1 MSDMLSDDLPTLLF
15 LGEGEPLRPAL
26 EEALRRHATFAE
38 NADEGSAV
46 AAVQAAAP
54 DVVVLVGDAA
64 ERAEDVLSALAAHS
78 MTRSVPVIVLLEA
91 GNLTARLRAARS
103 GVAVVERSASAD
115 AMARDIARFARE
127 LPEQGTSVVGEFGEA
142 TVGDVLDIVRREL
155 ESGILS
161 VHQEDGDGARFVL
174 RQGRHVDQAIRD
186 FVARIRPLVEAAQ
199 PLSFDY
205 DGAGAGLLDDATEEG
220 NRDIF
225 AGRRVALVEDDAAV
239 ADALAQELRAHKAEV
254 VVLSS
259 GAGVG
264 VARAHHLDPEVV
276 LVEERGLDGPAYQVL
291 REIRSDPRLRWAS
304 LLVIRGDE
312 LMPEGRAP
320 RMDRLAGAFAPLLAP
335 DEEVTRRAKEEDS
348 FDMRLEA
355 LGPSRLLRAVIR
367 AGGTFLVRVRHP
379 RVNVDVSISQ
389 GLVAGA
395 DAMRFDG
402 SSSKAGGPV
411 ALAALLAISGG
422 RVTIER
428 RDAPASANVFMPLAA
443 ALEAAAQESPPIRPS
458 VLPSDFKKRVS
469 EPPEKLMAEL
479 ESVLG
484 KLRASGMVTP
494 ESRVS
499 HPPTQ
504 AAKAATAAVP
514 LPPPPIKPRAI
525 FRAPSSAPSAPSALS
540 PSSAPGADDTP
551 TTDHTASTD
560 KVHSK
565 AKAPP
570 PPPPPLV
577 RKPKPRKSAAP
588 PVRAQRPRRKAR
600 HKTLVGTGAVL
611 ASALNN
617 EEVDPE
623 QHERPTSPPPS
634 MASMEELARAEDAAA
649 EQADEALTAAKA
661 AAAKAAAAEAV
672 ARLPD
677 SEPPQASSPERNTP
691 ALPFAAPLPEP
702 HSDSATSLTPSAVP
716 AVGVA
721 VEEARPPL
729 PGEATMPMASLPPLI
744 SEPTLPMGRPQGP
757 PLRQRA
763 LPIAIVLGLL
773 LIAGVAFWVMSEGD
787 EEVVVEAPTP
797 DTTPHSTDTPSAT
810 PVAVAPAGTPTTSDT
825 PPTNV
830 PNETVED
837 ETVEDDVED
846 DVEDETVEDATVED
860 EDESGEGPGAN
871 ASRSERISW
880 NLQSGNFHRNRG
892 HAAMAAR
899 RYQTVLR
906 MMPRNGR
913 ALAGLARV
921 AIMQNDSAGAVR
933 YARRLVR
940 VNANNAGNRVLLGDA
955 LQADGKRAEARAEWE
970 RALTINRRHRGARRR
985 LGQ

>member
-1 MSDMLSDDLPTLLF
+1 MLSDDLPTLLI
-15 LGEGEPLRPAL
+15 LGEGEALRPGL
-26 EEALRRHATFAE
+26 EEALGRHATFAE
-38 NADEGSAV
+38 NADQGSAV

-64 ERAEDVLSALAAHS
+64 ERAEDVLADLAAHS
-78 MTRSVPVIVLLEA
+78 MTRTVPVIVLLEA
-91 GNLTARLRAARS
+91 GNLAARLRAARS

-115 AMARDIARFARE
+115 AMARDIARLARE
-127 LPEQGTSVVGEFGEA
+127 LPEQGNAVVGEFGEA

-161 VHQEDGDGARFVL
+161 VHQEGGDGARFVL

-186 FVARIRPLVEAAQ
+186 FVSRIRPLVEAAQ

-220 NRDIF
+220 DRNIF

-239 ADALAQELRAHKAEV
+239 ADALAQELRAHDAEV

-259 GAGVG
+259 AAGVG

-335 DEEVTRRAKEEDS
+335 DDEVTRRASEEDK

-389 GLVAGA
+389 GLIAGA
-395 DAMRFDG
+395 DAMRVDG
-402 SSSKAGGPV
+402 NSGKAGGPV

-458 VLPSDFKKRVS
+458 VLPADFKKRMS

-499 HPPTQ
+499 HPP
-504 AAKAATAAVP
+504 ASPAKAPAALP
-514 LPPPPIKPRAI
+514 LPPSPIKPRAV
-525 FRAPSSAPSAPSALS
+525 FKAPSNAPSALS
-540 PSSAPGADDTP
+540 PSLVPGADDAP
-551 TTDHTASTD
+551 TVDHTAGSD
-560 KVHSK
+560 RVRSK

-570 PPPPPLV
+570 PPPPLL
-577 RKPKPRKSAAP
+577 RKPKPRKAIAPKAVPKPFPKPAAKP
-588 PVRAQRPRRKAR
+588 APKPASEPAPEPAPKPAPKTAPKPAPKPASSERPRRRAR
-600 HKTLVGTGAVL
+600 HKTLVGTGAVIL
-611 ASALNN
+611 AALN
-617 EEVDPE
+617 EDVDPE
-623 QHERPTSPPPS
+623 EHERPTSPPPS
-634 MASMEELARAEDAAA
+634 MASMEDIARTKDAAA
-649 EQADEALTAAKA
+649 EEADEAKAAAKA
-661 AAAKAAAAEAV
+661 AAAKAAAAQAIAE
-672 ARLPD
+672 LPD
-677 SEPPQASSPERNTP
+677 SVPLQHNDSVPQRMTPVIPEPAS
-691 ALPFAAPLPEP
+691 EP
-702 HSDSATSLTPSAVP
+702 HSDFSPSLTPSAVP

-721 VEEARPPL
+721 VEDAPAPL
-729 PGEATMPMASLPPLI
+729 LGESTMPMASLPPLI
-744 SEPTLPMGRPQGP
+744 SEPTLPMGRPPVRRGP
-757 PLRQRA
+757 A
-763 LPIAIVLGLL
+763 LPSPSCSFSSLL
-773 LIAGVAFWVMSEGD
+773 PE
-787 EEVVVEAPTP
+787 
-797 DTTPHSTDTPSAT
+797 
-810 PVAVAPAGTPTTSDT
+810 
-825 PPTNV
+825 
-830 PNETVED
+830 
-837 ETVEDDVED
+837 
-846 DVEDETVEDATVED
+846 
-860 EDESGEGPGAN
+860 
-871 ASRSERISW
+871 SRS
-880 NLQSGNFHRNRG
+880 
-892 HAAMAAR
+892 
-899 RYQTVLR
+899 
-906 MMPRNGR
+906 GR
-913 ALAGLARV
+913 
-921 AIMQNDSAGAVR
+921 
-933 YARRLVR
+933 
-940 VNANNAGNRVLLGDA
+940 
-955 LQADGKRAEARAEWE
+955 
-970 RALTINRRHRGARRR
+970 
-985 LGQ
+985 